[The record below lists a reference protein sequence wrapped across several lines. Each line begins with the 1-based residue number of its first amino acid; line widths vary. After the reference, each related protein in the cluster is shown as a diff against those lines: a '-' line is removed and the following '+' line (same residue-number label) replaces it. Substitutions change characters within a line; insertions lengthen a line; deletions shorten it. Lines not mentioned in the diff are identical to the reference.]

1 MGIVFEN
8 GIRYFY
14 RQGGEGMN
22 KKKEALKL
30 VERVARV
37 KLKWKKTLSDGH
49 RFAWVFYISLE
60 DQKRKESSIKRLYY

>member
-37 KLKWKKTLSDGH
+37 KVEENSFRWPPICNNKA
-49 RFAWVFYISLE
+49 F
-60 DQKRKESSIKRLYY
+60 